1 MEYAIKF
8 CVGCYLPNAMDFANA
23 LLEKHA
29 HDGSFALKLVPGES
43 GQFDVK
49 RDNETIYSKRE
60 TKRLPVPG
68 EIESGL
74 RSFAGIELESA
85 DVKPCC

>member
-1 MEYAIKF
+1 MEYTIEF

-29 HDGSFALKLVPGES
+29 HDASFALKLVPGDS

-49 RDNETIYSKRE
+49 RDKEMIYSKRE
-60 TKRLPVPG
+60 TKGLPVPG

-74 RSFAGIELESA
+74 RSFAGIESESA
-85 DVKPCC
+85 SVKSCC